1 MARIRP
7 PMSGM
12 CEVVAEKATSR
23 PPWKI
28 GLSTET
34 SLMWPVPIQAS
45 LVMSTSPGRI
55 RSAPI
60 SRRKWRTVAGSV
72 PMKDGMLPLFWASAY
87 PRASVSMQ
95 AKSLASLESV
105 ENEVRTIALAAS
117 STTEMMRVHRTSA

>member
-1 MARIRP
+1 MARMRP

-12 CEVVAEKATSR
+12 CEVVAEKATSLSR
-23 PPWKI
+23 WKI

-45 LVMSTSPGRI
+45 LVMSTSPGCI

-72 PMKDGMLPLFWASAY
+72 PMKDGMLPLFWASA
-87 PRASVSMQ
+87 
-95 AKSLASLESV
+95 
-105 ENEVRTIALAAS
+105 
-117 STTEMMRVHRTSA
+117 

>member
-1 MARIRP
+1 LARISWISVSSWRPAWTSLVSGMCRPSSKISRASMARIRP

-12 CEVVAEKATSR
+12 CDVVAEKATRR
-23 PPWKI
+23 PRWKI

-60 SRRKWRTVAGSV
+60 SRRKWRTVAGRV
-72 PMKDGMLPLFWASAY
+72 PMKDGMLPLFWASA
-87 PRASVSMQ
+87 
-95 AKSLASLESV
+95 
-105 ENEVRTIALAAS
+105 
-117 STTEMMRVHRTSA
+117 

>member
-12 CEVVAEKATSR
+12 CEVVAEKATSLSR
-23 PPWKI
+23 WKI

-45 LVMSTSPGRI
+45 LVMSTSPGCI

-60 SRRKWRTVAGSV
+60 SRK
-72 PMKDGMLPLFWASAY
+72 K
-87 PRASVSMQ
+87 
-95 AKSLASLESV
+95 
-105 ENEVRTIALAAS
+105 
-117 STTEMMRVHRTSA
+117 